1 MKKFFILFIVI
12 SILLSSGCVKK
23 ESLQN
28 SISNNNSK
36 IYNMKMKQ
44 DLLCL
49 FMGYPEYVKGITKEN
64 EKIYLIMKSDKK
76 IIYDDKIKKSNEGK
90 INNPDL
96 QDMLEVVYPIHEIN
110 NLMDK
115 NFDPGR
121 IRVYPLLREV
131 YGNYKGVI
139 EKNLINVSVGN
150 RNYSF
155 NKNNKASQSLKS
167 VMKEINDIMKHNK
180 NIYSFVYPSSGTY
193 NYRVISGTSRLS
205 PHSFGIAID
214 LKRDNNDYW
223 KWTSRENGDKRLKA
237 YPKELVKIF
246 EKHNFIWGGK
256 WGHFDI
262 LHFEYRPEFIIKA
275 KYFSNTPDINKHW
288 YYGIKVDDNVKKY
301 IKLIENALN

>member
-1 MKKFFILFIVI
+1 MKKIFILLIVF
-12 SILLSSGCVKK
+12 SVLLNSGCVKK

-28 SISNNNSK
+28 SISNNNSE
-36 IYNMKMKQ
+36 IYDIKMKQ

-64 EKIYLIMKSDKK
+64 EKIYLIMKSGKK

-96 QDMLEVVYPIHEIN
+96 QDMLEVIYPISEIN

-115 NFDPGR
+115 NYDPGR
-121 IRVYPLLREV
+121 TRVYSLLKEV
-131 YGNYKGVI
+131 YGGYKGNI
-139 EKNLINVSVGN
+139 EKNLVNVRVGN
-150 RNYSF
+150 KNFSF
-155 NKNNKASQSLKS
+155 NNNNKAAESLKAA
-167 VMKEINDIMKHNK
+167 MEEINNAMKYNK
-180 NIYSFVYPSSGTY
+180 NIYSFTFPSSGTY

-223 KWTSRENGDKRLKA
+223 KWTSRKNGEERLKK

-275 KYFSNTPDINKHW
+275 KYFSSEPDINKHW
-288 YYGIKVDDNVKKY
+288 YYGVKVDDNVNKY